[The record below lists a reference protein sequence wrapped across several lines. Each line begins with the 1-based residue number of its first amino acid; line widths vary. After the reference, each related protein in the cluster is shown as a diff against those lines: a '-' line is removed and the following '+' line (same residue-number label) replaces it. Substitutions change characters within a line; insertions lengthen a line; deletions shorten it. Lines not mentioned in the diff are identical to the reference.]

1 MAELPEEVDALS
13 EGEARGGAG
22 RARGRETTWW
32 WRGGVDLD
40 VEDVDIPRIPLA
52 DATAWCA
59 MVKWRTVPS
68 TRRGTS

>member
-1 MAELPEEVDALS
+1 VDAAS
-13 EGEARGGAG
+13 EGEARGVAG

-52 DATAWCA
+52 DATAMVECA
-59 MVKWRTVPS
+59 MVKWRRVPS